1 MNLLQKKSMSRS
13 MLVFALVLALIPL
26 NQVALADGVLYISS
40 DHPSGYDRSLFKLW
54 IDADKNGCDTR
65 KEVLIS
71 EAIVKP
77 TKSTGCKLVGGKWI
91 SRYDFITYTDS
102 SKLDIDHLVP
112 LAEAW
117 RSGAW
122 AWTNQQRM
130 EYAND
135 LGIPMALNAV
145 TASVN
150 RSKGDRDI
158 TSWLPSDKKF
168 LCDYL
173 KGWVT
178 VKAKYKLTVD
188 VLEAQ
193 IINKNNQSCSL
204 GYQTKQIDQS
214 PTPTPTPTPQKIIF
228 TAWASQFDTLSMTQ
242 AALDATSTYFGKVI
256 PSNDYEITI
265 DPAITTSDRAWIT
278 SVLDYANGLFTNIQ
292 REKIKV
298 FLGTTHA
305 WSKSTLTAAN
315 LWVAADSQSPYPCS
329 QGINDAYCAEKNRVL
344 LIYSDI
350 YAPNSQYRWDFGRRS
365 TPAHEVFHTV
375 QFALAGQNVGG
386 DSPLHI
392 PRWLMEGSANY
403 FGFYVADRLGF
414 DKYQTGRN
422 QQVNTNPAYKTVI
435 PLSEYDNFNS
445 DPYGIG
451 QAASE
456 YLIASVGFEKFLNI
470 WKFTKSESNFAVGF
484 KMATGITIQ
493 DFYSKFES
501 ARNSMHIGS

>member
-1 MNLLQKKSMSRS
+1 VGLPKCLEVKIVVKSKMNLLQMKLKSRS
-13 MLVFALVLALIPL
+13 LLVFALVLALIPL
-26 NQVALADGVLYISS
+26 NQVALADGVLYIST

-77 TKSTGCKLVGGKWI
+77 TKSAGCKLVGGKWI

-158 TSWLPSDKKF
+158 ASWLPSDKKY

-188 VLEAQ
+188 VSEAQ
-193 IINKNNQSCSL
+193 IINKNNQFCSL
-204 GYQTKQIDQS
+204 GYQTKQID
-214 PTPTPTPTPQKIIF
+214 
-228 TAWASQFDTLSMTQ
+228 
-242 AALDATSTYFGKVI
+242 
-256 PSNDYEITI
+256 
-265 DPAITTSDRAWIT
+265 
-278 SVLDYANGLFTNIQ
+278 
-292 REKIKV
+292 
-298 FLGTTHA
+298 
-305 WSKSTLTAAN
+305 
-315 LWVAADSQSPYPCS
+315 
-329 QGINDAYCAEKNRVL
+329 
-344 LIYSDI
+344 
-350 YAPNSQYRWDFGRRS
+350 
-365 TPAHEVFHTV
+365 
-375 QFALAGQNVGG
+375 
-386 DSPLHI
+386 
-392 PRWLMEGSANY
+392 
-403 FGFYVADRLGF
+403 
-414 DKYQTGRN
+414 
-422 QQVNTNPAYKTVI
+422 
-435 PLSEYDNFNS
+435 
-445 DPYGIG
+445 
-451 QAASE
+451 
-456 YLIASVGFEKFLNI
+456 
-470 WKFTKSESNFAVGF
+470 
-484 KMATGITIQ
+484 
-493 DFYSKFES
+493 
-501 ARNSMHIGS
+501 